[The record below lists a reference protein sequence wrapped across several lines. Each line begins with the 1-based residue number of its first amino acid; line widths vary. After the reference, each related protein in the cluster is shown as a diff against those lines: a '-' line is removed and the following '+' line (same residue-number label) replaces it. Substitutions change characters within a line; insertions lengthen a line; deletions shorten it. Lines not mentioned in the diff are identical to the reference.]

1 MKTGKCPKCNSR
13 EIYKHSS
20 VTARS
25 NLAVSMFK
33 QARLQ
38 DYICGQCGYLEVY
51 VYKTEDLTKIK
62 EKWER
67 VGY

>member
-13 EIYKHSS
+13 EIYKHSTVS
-20 VTARS
+20 SRS

-38 DYICGQCGYLEVY
+38 DCVCASCGYMEVY
-51 VYKTEDLTKIK
+51 VMKEEDLKKIK